1 MHPVRFPRFRM
12 ARREAQGLAR
22 QRGVASML
30 AAVWILVAILVLSSV
45 DIGNLYFQRRD
56 VQRIADMAALA
67 AAQRINQTD
76 TGCTTAKANALSS
89 AAANNSN
96 KVSANAPSSGQD
108 QVTTTCGR
116 WDAPTTPAA
125 TSPPPNYYVS
135 PTSVFPINAAQV
147 TVTRSMTYFFMG
159 LFSALGAAP
168 STISASAT
176 ARATNIDSFSVSSG
190 VLSLGGDCSSGQAP
204 TGSTGLLNMLL
215 SGLLGAGSQL
225 NLSVGCYNALASANI
240 KLGDLA
246 TALNVGTPKG
256 LVNTQVKLSDL
267 LKASVTALNAN
278 SAANVNAAVA
288 GTALNLIINS
298 LSVAV
303 GNTLVV
309 VVNPN
314 QAAATSIA
322 QAGAISL
329 GVPSGQD
336 PGILANAAAQANVDL
351 LDLVMASA
359 AIANGQSAATVSL
372 STSQLAA
379 LGFPANLVNLQ
390 LQILTP
396 PSPAIGEAGK
406 LNGKYRTQATNGQIG
421 VSLTVGL
428 PPIGVRVPIIGT
440 LLSLNGLNLPL
451 YLVVGGPSTANLETI
466 DCEASSSAKPSW
478 ITISVTPSIA
488 SVCVG
493 SAPTTATGWL
503 NLASNN
509 NCAGTAA
516 SVSATLLGLSL
527 VNLNVSSSAPIIKL
541 GAGGSSSSSSSS
553 SPAFYSN
560 NASPPQFCVQSDA
573 PQNCPTYWTTN
584 SNALGSQIIDLSSLS
599 IGPLVLAGVIN
610 LPIDALTPLVA
621 PILQGV
627 LNLVVPLLNSI
638 LVPVLNL
645 LGAQIGQATV
655 HQIGLTCGTPQL
667 VY

>member
-359 AIANGQSAATVSL
+359 AIANGQSAAMVSL

-428 PPIGVRVPIIGT
+428 PPIGLPG

-466 DCEASSSAKPSW
+466 DCESSTSAKPSW
-478 ITISVTPSIA
+478 VTISVTPSIA

-493 SAPTTATGWL
+493 NAPTTSAGWL

-509 NCAGTAA
+509 SCSGTATSVAA
-516 SVSATLLGLSL
+516 SLVGISL
-527 VNLNVSSSAPIIKL
+527 VNLNVSSSAPIVTL
-541 GAGGSSSSSSSS
+541 GAGGSSGSS

-584 SNALGSQIIDLSSLS
+584 SNALGSQIINLNSLS
-599 IGPLVLAGVIN
+599 IGPLVVLGIIS
-610 LPIDALTPLVA
+610 LPIQGLTPLVA
-621 PILQGV
+621 TVLQPI